1 MGNKILILFSP
12 RHRLSVKVF
21 TKSPR
26 FHQDALILQPGC
38 KIVRPVGGTK
48 VQIVINVIN
57 CMARMINLSEMEGL
71 T

>member
-1 MGNKILILFSP
+1 M
-12 RHRLSVKVF
+12 F
-21 TKSPR
+21 TKSLG

-38 KIVRPVGGTK
+38 KIGGPVGGTE

-57 CMARMINLSEMEGL
+57 CMAGMINLSEMEEL